1 MDLLSVVRH
10 ILGLTTGMLL
20 SVLAAD
26 LLYLYYAGMWYD
38 PICWLVAYEIALLY
52 GIFIIG
58 IIQTVVATR
67 SLKWQMKN

>member
-1 MDLLSVVRH
+1 MVKH
-10 ILGLTTGMLL
+10 ILGLFTGMLL

-52 GIFIIG
+52 GIFILG
-58 IIQTVVATR
+58 IAQMIVEAKE
-67 SLKWQMKN
+67 LKGR

>member
-1 MDLLSVVRH
+1 MTLNLPSVVRH

-58 IIQTVVATR
+58 IIQSVIAAKG
-67 SLKWQMKN
+67 LKGR